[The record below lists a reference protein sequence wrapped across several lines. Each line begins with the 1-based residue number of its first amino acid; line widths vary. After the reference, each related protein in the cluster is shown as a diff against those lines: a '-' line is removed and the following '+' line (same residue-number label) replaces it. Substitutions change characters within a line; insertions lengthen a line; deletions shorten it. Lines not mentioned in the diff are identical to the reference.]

1 MTVKECI
8 DAIETYYG
16 TYERLMVR
24 QFVVTELGQYS
35 DAARAASF
43 EALVRSHPS
52 KWGPPDVAVIVQ
64 TERAYDIRRSSQPPR
79 PALLAPTRTAED
91 EKAIARI
98 FTAFWKR
105 FGRPGAAHEA
115 RRRKEVAK

>member
-35 DAARAASF
+35 DAARAALF

-64 TERAYDIRRSSQPPR
+64 TERAYDIRRRSQPPR
-79 PALLAPTRTAED
+79 RALTAPMRSAED
-91 EKAIARI
+91 ERATDTI
-98 FTAFWKR
+98 FATFWKR
-105 FGRPGAAHEA
+105 FGRPQSSTEMQ
-115 RRRKEVAK
+115 EQEQST